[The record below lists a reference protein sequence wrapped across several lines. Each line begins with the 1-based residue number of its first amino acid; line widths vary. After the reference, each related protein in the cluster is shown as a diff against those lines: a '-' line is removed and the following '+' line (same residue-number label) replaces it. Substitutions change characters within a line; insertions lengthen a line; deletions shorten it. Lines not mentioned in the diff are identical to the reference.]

1 MNESNM
7 PDFPLEDDEES
18 SLTAQQLLELQEL
31 EASLTAQ
38 EACQGESNELS
49 FAEIYS
55 SVLLSGE
62 IIITI
67 PAELE
72 SKVKQGLKN
81 FKAKQATKNKEQ
93 GLPIDN
99 NVLSFNA
106 KPSDISNAVDL
117 SISLLSRNLIPILRI
132 KIPDQEF

>member
-1 MNESNM
+1 MIESNM

-38 EACQGESNELS
+38 DSQEESNELS